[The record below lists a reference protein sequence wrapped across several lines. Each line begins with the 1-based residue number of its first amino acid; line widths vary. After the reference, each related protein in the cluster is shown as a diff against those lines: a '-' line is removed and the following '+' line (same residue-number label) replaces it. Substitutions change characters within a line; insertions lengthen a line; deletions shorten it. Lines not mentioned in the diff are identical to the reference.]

1 MGRQDVDRRSDGERD
16 TAFTRALLNDLR
28 ALERMH
34 EQGLIERGVRR
45 IGAEQELVLVDR
57 HWAPCPLGPE
67 ILARITDPRVTTELA
82 LFNLECNLDPLTL
95 GGACLARMEAGLR
108 QVLGVVQQ
116 AAAEFEATVVLT
128 GILPTLALSD
138 LSSQNI
144 TPRPRYFAI
153 DEAVRRIRG
162 GPYELRIKGADDL
175 SVTNESIML
184 EALNTSFQVHYQVSD
199 QEFPALFNIAQAIAA
214 PTLAAAANSP
224 ILFGK
229 RLWHETRIAIFQQV
243 VETRSNRTPG
253 REGLAR
259 VRFGEGWV
267 EHSVLEV
274 FRSDVSRFRA
284 LIGADAEEDSLAALD
299 QGRIPRLRALQ
310 TFNGTVYRW
319 NRPCY
324 GVTDGKP
331 HLRIENRVLP
341 A

>member
-259 VRFGEGWV
+259 VRFGEFFECRHDTIRELHVRLGATRSVGIGIV
-267 EHSVLEV
+267 EVARNRAGMRRLELFV
-274 FRSDVSRFRA
+274 TAMAEAAARTGIRTGAENVVALVDRSLQA
-284 LIGADAEEDSLAALD
+284 AD
-299 QGRIPRLRALQ
+299 
-310 TFNGTVYRW
+310 
-319 NRPCY
+319 
-324 GVTDGKP
+324 
-331 HLRIENRVLP
+331 
-341 A
+341 